1 MKVLTFSNINWF
13 CFWDEE
19 LLPTG
24 VFRRLQIY
32 CQSKKYFSLAKY
44 AKDDQVISYDDSD
57 KKKLLTKN
65 GLKLNIMIALFVGN
79 NLYIYLCAFM
89 YINKKWGSSEI

>member
-57 KKKLLTKN
+57 KKN
-65 GLKLNIMIALFVGN
+65 FWRR
-79 NLYIYLCAFM
+79 
-89 YINKKWGSSEI
+89 IN

>member
-44 AKDDQVISYDDSD
+44 AKADQVISSDDTDEEGSDDSD
-57 KKKLLTKN
+57 KKN
-65 GLKLNIMIALFVGN
+65 FWRRID
-79 NLYIYLCAFM
+79 
-89 YINKKWGSSEI
+89 